1 MDSLTALRSDLTRH
15 RPYAASAHPLEE
27 PSRTPQRLITEKAS
41 FSSPMQHYSPESQ
54 RAIGRRR
61 SIQATSTGLALNSA
75 ERSHLPRRS
84 RYTSPPYAEP
94 SKREEGTESTVST
107 RAASTVWD
115 ELDDMKS
122 RIRQLEL
129 TGKLPPSSNAAISN
143 ALGDRPPT
151 AGTTMTTLSS
161 SPKRFRRQSVSP
173 EDSTTTRKPDTAG
186 VHPLLHSALKRAK
199 ETVSQDIYRNLE
211 ATAVDALT
219 MAAIVGDEYAQENG
233 IERQLRR
240 KADGMCRSLT
250 ELCIALAEDVSEVQ
264 SPGLRLHPGSKDGTP
279 LAHNDEAARDSR
291 FLRGVS
297 EDPELRASSR
307 VMSRLESR
315 RTSLLVSGTGQSPR
329 EISQEPATTPTQ
341 PVTTFMSKLDRTN
354 SVLRRREKDE
364 ESKVLRAPSRAT
376 TEVGQMRP
384 SPQSRMSREYVS
396 NHPLPKLP
404 QRSPSVQP
412 SLSTSK
418 GYFHSAS
425 NSPITPKNILPGTKR
440 YLPGSNP
447 PSSTDS
453 TRVAEARQRRLASLG
468 QSNSAGQPLVG
479 RIRLNESER

>member
-1 MDSLTALRSDLTRH
+1 
-15 RPYAASAHPLEE
+15 
-27 PSRTPQRLITEKAS
+27 
-41 FSSPMQHYSPESQ
+41 MQQYSPESQ
-54 RAIGRRR
+54 RAVGRRR
-61 SIQATSTGLALNSA
+61 SIQTTSTGLAFNSA
-75 ERSHLPRRS
+75 DRSLLPRRS
-84 RYTSPPYAEP
+84 RYASPPYAEP

-129 TGKLPPSSNAAISN
+129 TGKLPPSSNAAITN
-143 ALGDRPPT
+143 AIGERPPT

-161 SPKRFRRQSVSP
+161 SPKRHRRQSASP
-173 EDSTTTRKPDTAG
+173 ESNMARKTDMAG
-186 VHPLLHSALKRAK
+186 IHPLLHSALRRAK
-199 ETVSQDIYRNLE
+199 GTVSSDIYRNLE
-211 ATAVDALT
+211 ATAADALT
-219 MAAIVGDEYAQENG
+219 MAAIVADEGAQDSG
-233 IERQLRR
+233 VERQVRR
-240 KADGMCRSLT
+240 RADGVCRSLT
-250 ELCIALAEDVSEVQ
+250 ELCIALAEETPDVQ
-264 SPGLRLHPGSKDGTP
+264 SPGLRLPPGSKDGTP
-279 LAHNDEAARDSR
+279 LAHNDEATRDSR

-315 RTSLLVSGTGQSPR
+315 RTSLLVAGAGQSPR
-329 EISQEPATTPTQ
+329 DMSQEPATTLPQ
-341 PVTTFMSKLDRTN
+341 PVTTFASKLDRTN
-354 SVLRRREKDE
+354 SVLRRREMDE
-364 ESKVLRAPSRAT
+364 ESKALRAPSRAT

-404 QRSPSVQP
+404 QRSPSVQS
-412 SLSTSK
+412 SLATPKS
-418 GYFHSAS
+418 YFHSAAS
-425 NSPITPKNILPGTKR
+425 SPLTPKNVLPGTKR

-468 QSNSAGQPLVG
+468 QSNSASKPLAG
-479 RIRLNESER
+479 RIRFNETET